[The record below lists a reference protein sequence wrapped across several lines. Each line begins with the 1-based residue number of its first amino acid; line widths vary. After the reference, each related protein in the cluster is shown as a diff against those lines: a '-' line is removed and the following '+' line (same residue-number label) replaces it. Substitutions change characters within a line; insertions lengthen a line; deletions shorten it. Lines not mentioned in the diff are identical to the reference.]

1 MSNIYLKVQ
10 YDGRYYFGFQ
20 RQVGFL
26 TVQEVLEK
34 AVLELTGEESPVTG
48 SGRTDAGVH
57 ALGQVVNFRTSS
69 SIPPDRWMFAINT
82 KLPKDIRAVSSGLVP
97 DGFSSRFDAVSK
109 TYRYLILPGSDMD
122 ALMGGYAWVM
132 RGEPSVERMRQAA
145 CVLRGTHDFSAFRSA
160 GSSETGPVRNL
171 WGLEV
176 EEGRIEHLGC
186 RYISITA
193 SADGFLYKMVRN
205 ITGALVE
212 AAAMGENAADYVA
225 DLLER
230 RDRALAPPPAPASGL
245 YLVKVTYPEIYN
257 I

>member
-10 YDGRYYFGFQ
+10 YDGSSYFGFQ

-26 TVQEVLEK
+26 TIQEVLEK
-34 AVLELTGEESPVTG
+34 AIFELTGEASPVTG

-57 ALGQVVNFRTSS
+57 ALAQVVNFRTSS
-69 SIPPDRWMFAINT
+69 SIPPDRWRYAMNT
-82 KLPKDIRAVSSGLVP
+82 KLPKDIRAIASGLVP

-109 TYRYLILPGSDMD
+109 TYRYLILPASDLD
-122 ALMGGYAWVM
+122 AVMGDYAWVM
-132 RGEPSVERMRQAA
+132 RDDPPVERMRQAA
-145 CVLRGTHDFSAFRSA
+145 LVLKGRHDFSAFRSA
-160 GSSETGPVRNL
+160 GSSETGPVRDL

-176 EEGRIEHLGC
+176 EDGRIDHLDC

-205 ITGALVE
+205 ITGAIVE
-212 AAAMGENAADYVA
+212 AATMKENASSYILN
-225 DLLER
+225 LLEG
-230 RDRALAPPPAPASGL
+230 RDRTLAPPPAPASGL
-245 YLVKVTYPEIYN
+245 YLAKVRYPEIYN